1 MGESENDF
9 VFQMDQMNAGMVT
22 WSPDGQQLAVLTRY
36 IPFLFH
42 LLMRK
47 LKASTTDLIPKL
59 FVARDLEEK
68 ERHLQWKQVLV
79 KSLAKTGENA
89 FCLNVQMSLS
99 SKIWNDPTQ

>member
-1 MGESENDF
+1 MLFLVFYEIWGWLMDMAVGESENDF

-47 LKASTTDLIPKL
+47 LKASTTDLFPKL
-59 FVARDLEEK
+59 CIVRDLKEK

-79 KSLAKTGENA
+79 
-89 FCLNVQMSLS
+89 
-99 SKIWNDPTQ
+99 

>member
-1 MGESENDF
+1 MLFLVFYEIWGWLMDMAVGESENDF

-36 IPFLFH
+36 IPFLLH

-47 LKASTTDLIPKL
+47 LKASTTDLFLKL
-59 FVARDLEEK
+59 CVARDLEEK

-79 KSLAKTGENA
+79 
-89 FCLNVQMSLS
+89 
-99 SKIWNDPTQ
+99 